1 MTWQR
6 VAVFVALI
14 VVVLAGCHAG
24 SDPTAT
30 TSGRSP
36 GTSESSLW
44 PPCRGVNNIS
54 YAYVTQTG
62 PLMLGPTA
70 RSATTTSRTLAE
82 DLFVATCKAVALDAM
97 LPSGPIDCPEE
108 TGSRVLAGFSSHP
121 GSPPKMRMTLFDS
134 GCESISMTTP
144 SGQTQTSAIFRDPDV
159 LNDASHVESY
169 LEAILRG

>member
-14 VVVLAGCHAG
+14 VMLLAGCYAG
-24 SDPTAT
+24 SDSTAT
-30 TSGRSP
+30 TSSRSP

-44 PPCRGVNNIS
+44 PPCRGVNDIG

-62 PLMLGPTA
+62 PLMLGRTA

-82 DLFVATCKAVALDAM
+82 DLFVATCKAVALDVK

-108 TGSRVLAGFSSHP
+108 TGSRVLGGFSSHP
-121 GSPPKMRMTLFDS
+121 SSPPEMRMTLFDS
-134 GCESISMTTP
+134 GCEFVSMTTP
-144 SGQTQTSAIFRDPDV
+144 SGQTQMSAIFRDPDV
-159 LNDASHVESY
+159 LNDTSHIESY
-169 LEAILRG
+169 LVAILRG